1 MLDMKVTGGT
11 IIDGTGRPGYSADLG
26 IAGDTIVEI
35 GSSLGE
41 AEVVVSAAGRVV
53 CPGFIDTHSHSDLRL
68 LASPPPQAK
77 ISQGITTELLG
88 QDGLGVAPIN
98 DATREPLSLLTAGI
112 LGWRSPE
119 KWTWRSLSGYLDTL
133 QRADLPSNQAALLS
147 HGPIRLLAL
156 GSEDRSATQAELD
169 HMIEAVRTAM
179 EQGAWGLSTGLIY
192 PPSSYAPTEELV
204 TLTEVVA
211 EYDGVFVVHMRDEG
225 LYLLDAI
232 TEVIDVC
239 RRSGCR
245 LHISHLQAHGE
256 VIWHL
261 LAPALEKIDA
271 ALDDGMSVTADRYAY
286 LAGSTVLSAVLPAW
300 MFDGGPEACIARLG
314 DDASRARVHHA
325 FTQGLEVWHNF
336 SKSVGWHN
344 IVISFAASEAN
355 ARFIGQSIADISRS
369 TGKDPVD
376 VVCDL
381 LLEEDLEVTMISHYG
396 SEENLERIFTHPAS
410 VVATDGIYVG
420 KPHPRLW
427 GTYPRFFGRYVR
439 DRNLMSLE
447 EGVRMAT
454 STPARIIGLKDR
466 GRIDTGMKADLVIFD
481 PETITDRATYENPE
495 ELSEGIEM
503 VLVNGQRAWEGQG
516 PAGQPGRVLRR

>member
-1 MLDMKVTGGT
+1 MLDMKIIGGT
-11 IIDGTGRPGYSADLG
+11 IIDGTGRPAYSADLG

-41 AEVVVSAAGRVV
+41 AEVVVSAVGRVV

-68 LASPPPQAK
+68 LTSPPPQAK

-88 QDGLGVAPIN
+88 QDGLGVAPID
-98 DATREPLSLLTAGI
+98 DATRKPLSRLTAGL
-112 LGWRSPE
+112 LGRRDLE
-119 KWTWRSLSGYLDTL
+119 RWTWRSLSDYLDTL
-133 QRADLPSNQAALLS
+133 QGANLPSNQAALLS

-156 GSEDRSATQAELD
+156 GSEDRSARPAELD
-169 HMIEAVRTAM
+169 HMTEAVRTAM

-225 LYLLDAI
+225 LHLLDAI

-256 VIWHL
+256 IIWHL
-261 LAPALEKIDA
+261 LVPALEKIDE
-271 ALDDGMSVTADRYAY
+271 ALDEGMSVTADRYPY

-300 MFDGGPEACIARLG
+300 MLDGGPEACIERLR
-314 DDASRARVHHA
+314 DDIYRARVHGA
-325 FTQGLEVWHNF
+325 FTQGLDVWHNR
-336 SKSVGWHN
+336 SISVGWDN
-344 IVISFAASEAN
+344 IVISFVPSPAN
-355 ARFIGQSIADISRS
+355 AELVGQSIDDISRN
-369 TGKDPVD
+369 TGKNPVD

-396 SEENLERIFTHPAS
+396 SEENLERVFTHPAS
-410 VVATDGIYVG
+410 VVATDGIYGG

-447 EGVRMAT
+447 EGVKMAT

-466 GRIDTGMKADLVIFD
+466 GRVDTGMKADLVIFD
-481 PETITDRATYENPE
+481 PQKIIDRATYENPE
-495 ELSEGIEM
+495 QTSEGIDL
-503 VLVNGQRAWEGQG
+503 VLVNGQPAWEGQV
-516 PAGQPGRVLRR
+516 PVGQPGRVLRR